1 MKITVPELSLVLLV
15 GPSGCGK
22 STFAQQHF
30 KPTEVLVKAITQ
42 GGNVDEAIKDFEK
55 NAPTTERIEE
65 YIEHPVTVASTEV
78 EKLTVRL
85 CRLITQNDAEQRKEI
100 LALAREV
107 LAKLEPTTVHRVS
120 GGKKKGPHTASRERV
135 GGHGERD
142 VSSAAADKWPGTEN
156 RMKSD

>member
-1 MKITVPELSLVLLV
+1 MFCQPPRWFGSPKAEKTLTVLEARLL
-15 GPSGCGK
+15 GTASAG
-22 STFAQQHF
+22 HD
-30 KPTEVLVKAITQ
+30 LVKAITQ

-55 NAPTTERIEE
+55 NAPTTERNEE
-65 YIEHPVTVASTEV
+65 YIEHPLTVASTEV

-100 LALAREV
+100 LALAQQL